1 MSKSSTPMSKRANSG
16 VHTAAK
22 SPVVIKLGSAM
33 VCGADGPNLAGIDQ
47 WCEQIAAAR
56 LAGERP
62 VVVSSGAVAAGV
74 LRLSLAARPDDM
86 HLLQASAAIGQVEIV
101 NAYSAALAKHDL
113 TTAMV
118 LLTHADMANRE
129 RYLNARGTLM
139 SLLDMGVVPI
149 VNENDSVATDEIRFG
164 DNDALAAMVASLLG
178 ARLLILLTDQE
189 GLYERDPRLDGDAPM
204 VVQRSASDPELA
216 AMAGG
221 AGATGR
227 GGMASKVKA
236 ARLAA
241 RSGCDTVIAH
251 GTRQNIIGRL
261 LAGEAQGTRLTADVA
276 PLDARKRWIA
286 DQLRPLGE
294 LHLDDG
300 ASDALR
306 RRGVSLL
313 PIGVTSIAGEFKRG
327 DLVACL
333 DPAGNLIAQGLAN
346 YGAQDS
352 RSLLGKSGDDIAA
365 TVGFSVGPELVH
377 RDNLVVLAD
386 SAGKS

>member
-1 MSKSSTPMSKRANSG
+1 MTLRSSTPMNSN
-16 VHTAAK
+16 AA
-22 SPVVIKLGSAM
+22 PVVVKLGSAM
-33 VCGADGPNLAGIDQ
+33 VCGDSGPNLDGIAL

-56 LAGERP
+56 TAGERV

-74 LRLSLAARPDDM
+74 ARMSLTERPADM
-86 HLLQASAAIGQVEIV
+86 HLLQATAAIGQVEVV
-101 NAYSAALAKHDL
+101 NAYSAAFATHDL
-113 TTAMV
+113 TAAMV

-139 SLLDMGVVPI
+139 SLLDMGVIPV

-178 ARLLILLTDQE
+178 ARLLLLLTDQE
-189 GLYERDPRLDGDAPM
+189 GLYERDPRLDRDAPL
-204 VVQRSASDPELA
+204 VVQRSASDPALT

-221 AGATGR
+221 AGLTGR

-241 RSGCDTVIAH
+241 RGGCDTVIAL
-251 GTRQNIIGRL
+251 GTQPNVIGRV
-261 LAGEAQGTRLTADVA
+261 LAGESQGTRLTADVA

-294 LHLDDG
+294 LQLDMG
-300 ASDALR
+300 AAKALLE
-306 RRGVSLL
+306 RGVSLL
-313 PIGVTSIAGEFKRG
+313 PVGVTAITGDFNRG
-327 DLVACL
+327 DLVACV
-333 DPAGNLIAQGLAN
+333 DAAGNLLAQGLAN
-346 YGAQDS
+346 YGASDS
-352 RSLLGKSGDDIAA
+352 RALLGKSGADISEV
-365 TVGFSVGPELVH
+365 VGFSVGPELVH
-377 RDNLVVLAD
+377 RDNLVVLAE